1 MIKCAT
7 MIKIHILRTGMICVS
22 PYVPYDDKNAKKMK
36 VMGLTVPTEQWV
48 WLPVSSY
55 LIEHPKGLILVDTG
69 WDRRISPTGEFDKKL
84 QAMVLGSKMLAR
96 INQGLLPQGMAIDEQ
111 LQGMGYKASDIDYVI
126 ISHLDCEN
134 VSGVSQVAHA
144 RHILVSDAEMQA
156 AMSGSTSNRI
166 RYQSSLWQDVPM
178 TLFQWNS
185 DQGPFN
191 RSYDLFGDHSVELI
205 NLPGHSDGLVAV
217 KITNDQGK
225 YVLLT
230 SDSAYSTRS
239 WREMVLPGIYSDRNN
254 QLKSLRWVREQSLSA
269 DCIASLSTHDPEV
282 EPHKIEL

>member
-205 NLPGHSDGLVAV
+205 NLPGHSEGLVAV
-217 KITNDQGK
+217 KITNDKGK

>member
-1 MIKCAT
+1 MT
-7 MIKIHILRTGMICVS
+7 KIHVLRTGMICVS
-22 PYVPYDDKNAKKMK
+22 PYVPYDDNNVGKLK
-36 VMGLTVPTEQWV
+36 VMGLTVPSEQWV

-69 WDRRISPTGEFDKKL
+69 WDRRISPTGEYDKKL
-84 QAMVLGSKMLAR
+84 QATVLGSKMLAR
-96 INQGLLPQGMAIDEQ
+96 LNQGMLPKGQAIDEQ
-111 LQGMGYKASDIDYVI
+111 LQEMGYKACDIDYVI

-144 RHILVSDAEMQA
+144 RHILVSDTEMQT

-166 RYQSSLWQDVPM
+166 RYQSSLWRDVPM
-178 TLFQWNS
+178 TLYQWNS
-185 DQGPFN
+185 DRGPFN
-191 RSYDLFGDHSVELI
+191 KSYDLFGDHSVELI

-217 KITNDQGK
+217 KITNEDGK

-230 SDSAYSTRS
+230 SDSAYSARS
-239 WREMVLPGIYSDRNN
+239 WREMVLPGIYNN
-254 QLKSLRWVREQSLSA
+254 RGDQLKSLRWVREQSLSS

-282 EPHKIEL
+282 EPQVIEI

>member
-1 MIKCAT
+1 

-217 KITNDQGK
+217 KIINDKGK

>member
-1 MIKCAT
+1 
-7 MIKIHILRTGMICVS
+7 MICVS

-205 NLPGHSDGLVAV
+205 NLPGHSEGLVAV
-217 KITNDQGK
+217 KITNDKGK